1 MTRFL
6 SEEDVRS
13 LVSMPLALEAVQ
25 AAFRSLGSGR
35 GANIPR
41 DRLFP
46 GIDPARPTSLQVM
59 SGALPEY
66 DAMGLKVYST
76 AAGGARFLV
85 LVYRASTGELRG
97 IVEADWLGRFRT
109 GAATGF
115 ASSLLARPD
124 SATVAIIGAGGQAV
138 TQLLALVTAMP
149 QISHARVW
157 SRSEERRATFA
168 EAYQLVSGQRIPHLD
183 IAICETPEDA
193 IVGADVVIAITSAR
207 TPVVRGEWI
216 RSGMHVVG
224 AGINR
229 ADVAELDSDVV
240 SRADL
245 VVVDHLAGAMREAGD
260 LIAAHASGHFDW
272 SRAVELGAIVAGT
285 SPGRTSQDQV
295 TLFESQGI
303 AIEDVALATLLLDR
317 AEASG
322 IGDELSIFNS

>member
-6 SEEDVRS
+6 SEADVRS
-13 LVSMPLALEAVQ
+13 LVSMPLALEAVK

-35 GANIPR
+35 GTNIPR

-46 GIDPARPTSLQVM
+46 GIEPARPTSLQVM

-115 ASSLLARPD
+115 ASSLLGRPD

-138 TQLLALVTAMP
+138 TQLLAVVTAMP
-149 QISHARVW
+149 QISRARVW
-157 SRSEERRATFA
+157 SRSEARRAIFA
-168 EAYQLVSGQRIPHLD
+168 ETYRTVSGLSEPQLD
-183 IAICETPEDA
+183 IAICETAEDA
-193 IVGADVVIAITSAR
+193 VVRADVVIAITSSR

-229 ADVAELDSDVV
+229 ADVAELDHDVV
-240 SRADL
+240 ARADL
-245 VVVDHLAGAMREAGD
+245 IVVDHLGGAMREAGD
-260 LIAAHASGHFDW
+260 LIAAHTSGHFDW
-272 SRAVELGAIVAGT
+272 STAIELGAIVAGV
-285 SPGRTSQDQV
+285 SEGRSSRDQV

-322 IGDELSIFNS
+322 VGDELSIFSG

>member
-6 SEEDVRS
+6 SEADVRS

-25 AAFRSLGSGR
+25 AAFTSLGSCR

-46 GIDPARPTSLQVM
+46 GIDPAHPTSLQVM
-59 SGALPEY
+59 SGSLPEY

-76 AAGGARFLV
+76 AAVGARFLV

-124 SATVAIIGAGGQAV
+124 SSTVAIIGAGGQAV
-138 TQLLALVTAMP
+138 TQLLAVATAMP
-149 QISHARVW
+149 QITRARVW
-157 SRSEERRATFA
+157 SRSEARRATFA
-168 EAYQLVSGQRIPHLD
+168 EAYRTVSGLNHPQVD
-183 IAICETPEDA
+183 IAICENAEAA
-193 IVGADVVIAITSAR
+193 ISGADVVIAITSAR
-207 TPVVRGEWI
+207 TPVVRGEWV
-216 RSGMHVVG
+216 RPGMHVVG

-229 ADVAELDSDVV
+229 ADVAELDQEVV

-245 VVVDHLAGAMREAGD
+245 VVVDHLAGAKREAGD

-272 SRAVELGAIVAGT
+272 SNAVELGSIVAGM
-285 SPGRTSQDQV
+285 SQGRGSRDQV

-303 AIEDVALATLLLDR
+303 AIEDVALARLLLDR

-322 IGDELSIFNS
+322 TGHEVSIHNR

>member
-1 MTRFL
+1 ML
-6 SEEDVRS
+6 
-13 LVSMPLALEAVQ
+13 
-25 AAFRSLGSGR
+25 FRS
-35 GANIPR
+35 
-41 DRLFP
+41 P

-59 SGALPEY
+59 SGALPDY

-97 IVEADWLGRFRT
+97 ILEADWLGRFRT

-157 SRSEERRATFA
+157 SRSEKRRATFA
-168 EAYQLVSGQRIPHLD
+168 EAYQLVSGQRIPQLA
-183 IAICETPEDA
+183 IAICETAENA
-193 IVGADVVIAITSAR
+193 IVGADVVLAITSAR

-240 SRADL
+240 SRSDL

-260 LIAAHASGHFDW
+260 LIAAHASGQDRKSTRLNSSHAIT
-272 SRAVELGAIVAGT
+272 SRMPSSA
-285 SPGRTSQDQV
+285 
-295 TLFESQGI
+295 
-303 AIEDVALATLLLDR
+303 
-317 AEASG
+317 
-322 IGDELSIFNS
+322 

>member
-6 SEEDVRS
+6 SEADVRS

-25 AAFRSLGSGR
+25 AAFRSLGGGR

-46 GIDPARPTSLQVM
+46 GIDPSRPTSLQVM

-76 AAGGARFLV
+76 AASGARFLV

-124 SATVAIIGAGGQAV
+124 SVTIAVIGAGGQAV
-138 TQLLALVTAMP
+138 TQLLAVATAMP
-149 QISHARVW
+149 QISRARVW
-157 SRSEERRATFA
+157 SRSEARRASFS
-168 EAYQLVSGQRIPHLD
+168 EAYRTVSGRNEPRLD
-183 IAICETPEDA
+183 IAICETAEDA
-193 IVGADVVIAITSAR
+193 ISGVDVVIAITSAR
-207 TPVVRGEWI
+207 TPVIRGEWI

-229 ADVAELDSDVV
+229 ADVAELDQDVV
-240 SRADL
+240 ARADL

-260 LIAAHASGHFDW
+260 LIAAHASGRFEW
-272 SRAVELGAIVAGT
+272 SKAVELGSIVAGA
-285 SPGRTSQDQV
+285 SQGRSSREQI

-317 AEASG
+317 AEAAG
-322 IGDELSIFNS
+322 AGHEVSIHSR